1 MPPTPRAAAI
11 PLLLLLLV
19 TLLAPADERSAS
31 GGGGV
36 RGAVAQT
43 DCPLVGQGIDPYS
56 AGLVDN
62 KPPVYVSVLLKKL
75 IAVDEVQYSYSAY
88 FSIVTTW
95 RDPRVND
102 TVAMNKVLSAMGPA
116 LTWKAV
122 EDCKPNVTFSG
133 FNISQKDACL
143 KNIKQNNLPQME
155 GCNKPCTPAG
165 ITCCDALWIPSLTIP
180 NVILYPQ
187 DRYQT
192 ESIFFF
198 GDYSTD
204 ASAVDRE
211 SIVEGTFSSPFTFRR
226 FPFDSQI
233 LRLVVAVEGSGE
245 FYLVGSNSGRQSE
258 QGGGQMG
265 GGGGTYV
272 NDEVTGWKIA
282 SVALDCTPSDTTVS
296 TSASYAPGWVC
307 GCVGVWVH
315 TCMIPEST
323 LCSSSALTPPSAA
336 PTPAC
341 HCSHLPSA
349 PTPPS
354 TPTPPSVLPSPLP
367 ITNSPHMRLPAAA
380 CPRPQRTRGTPYRTT
395 RAAAAVG
402 QRATRAPRASSPST
416 SNAPAASM
424 SSPYAPTPASSL
436 SLALAAVLV
445 FLRSA
450 SLLHTTHHRILPS
463 LPSSLE
469 VCAAA
474 SHTERLSHIH
484 GLHSQARGSRDSIGA
499 CLTLFLALVAI
510 QFVID
515 SQLPRTSAITNF
527 GYLMITSYI
536 VIWLCTMETLVAF
549 CIAERIEKNVQELV
563 SDSLPPA
570 LSFKRRSP
578 ADKAAGEKLM
588 GSGRHVD
595 GVDSNDPEAIA
606 EAAVERRA
614 AAAEEKQK
622 KNVPGLLVCPNRL
635 LH

>member
-1 MPPTPRAAAI
+1 MSTPRAVAI
-11 PLLLLLLV
+11 PLLLLLVL

-102 TVAMNKVLSAMGPA
+102 TVAINKVLSAVGPA

-133 FNISQKDACL
+133 FNISQKDECL
-143 KNIKQNNLPQME
+143 KNTKQNNLPQMD
-155 GCNKPCTPAG
+155 GCKKPCTPAG

-180 NVILYPQ
+180 NVVLYPQ

-198 GDYSTD
+198 GDYSND

-258 QGGGQMG
+258 QGGGQLG

-272 NDEVTGWKIA
+272 NDEVTGWKIT
-282 SVALDCTPSDTTVS
+282 SVALNCTPAETTVS
-296 TSASYAPGWVC
+296 SSATYHPEDPWNA
-307 GCVGVWVH
+307 
-315 TCMIPEST
+315 IPDNT
-323 LCSSSALTPPSAA
+323 GSSSGAVSNQ
-336 PTPAC
+336 
-341 HCSHLPSA
+341 S
-349 PTPPS
+349 S
-354 TPTPPSVLPSPLP
+354 TCIFT
-367 ITNSPHMRLPAAA
+367 IHI
-380 CPRPQRTRGTPYRTT
+380 QRT
-395 RAAAAVG
+395 
-402 QRATRAPRASSPST
+402 SSV
-416 SNAPAASM
+416 
-424 SSPYAPTPASSL
+424 YVI
-436 SLALAAVLV
+436 AVLLPV
-445 FLRSA
+445 
-450 SLLHTTHHRILPS
+450 ILSVYLTFTAFIAKPED
-463 LPSSLE
+463 LE
-469 VCAAA
+469 I
-474 SHTERLSHIH
+474 RL
-484 GLHSQARGSRDSIGA
+484 GA

-527 GYLMITSYI
+527 GYLMIVSYI

-563 SDSLPPA
+563 QDTLPPA
-570 LSFKRRSP
+570 LSFKRP
-578 ADKAAGEKLM
+578 AGDRAAGEKLM
-588 GSGRHVD
+588 GGGED
-595 GVDSNDPEAIA
+595 GEGVDSNDPEAIA
-606 EAAVERRA
+606 EAAAERRA

-622 KNVPGLLVCPNRL
+622 KNVPGLLRFRL
-635 LH
+635 FGYHVRQSNPERAKEGNYRLAVKIDIIVGFFLFTGYTITWIVLCTT